1 MLYFE
6 AIYIHSF
13 YPNIAWHVLSI
24 YNKNEHLKSTYVC
37 SKGFTCLLSYPLTL
51 LVVASLFIYISSC
64 FFQGSPWW
72 QERPVYGIIT
82 ALRNSFS
89 IHGEITHFKVNKTNW
104 IFEITPTYYLISFVD
119 LCFFLQHGDRQ
130 QHLVGGRDHA
140 SWNVFS
146 QRLKVNRRS
155 CSCSRTHRDSCLPIG
170 SVNVFPTPELWSTP
184 SLMDSPLST
193 PRHPSQRPSDIIV
206 MLVMGLLFFFMDLSM
221 PPSDWFIYEILLKA
235 LNSATQFVSTH

>member
-51 LVVASLFIYISSC
+51 LVVASLFIYTSFC

-89 IHGEITHFKVNKTNW
+89 IHGEITHFKDQQDQLNIWNYTN
-104 IFEITPTYYLISFVD
+104 ILFNLFCGS
-119 LCFFLQHGDRQ
+119 LFL
-130 QHLVGGRDHA
+130 LYSTVIA
-140 SWNVFS
+140 SN
-146 QRLKVNRRS
+146 
-155 CSCSRTHRDSCLPIG
+155 
-170 SVNVFPTPELWSTP
+170 
-184 SLMDSPLST
+184 
-193 PRHPSQRPSDIIV
+193 
-206 MLVMGLLFFFMDLSM
+206 
-221 PPSDWFIYEILLKA
+221 ILLVDEIMRAGMSSLKG
-235 LNSATQFVSTH
+235 

>member
-51 LVVASLFIYISSC
+51 LVVASLFIYTSFC

-72 QERPVYGIIT
+72 QERLVYGIIT

-146 QRLKVNRRS
+146 QRLKVNKEAAAVLVLTGIVVYRS
-155 CSCSRTHRDSCLPIG
+155 VQSTCSRPRNSEAPQVWWTARCRHHGIHH
-170 SVNVFPTPELWSTP
+170 SVRQIS
-184 SLMDSPLST
+184 SLC
-193 PRHPSQRPSDIIV
+193 
-206 MLVMGLLFFFMDLSM
+206 
-221 PPSDWFIYEILLKA
+221 
-235 LNSATQFVSTH
+235 